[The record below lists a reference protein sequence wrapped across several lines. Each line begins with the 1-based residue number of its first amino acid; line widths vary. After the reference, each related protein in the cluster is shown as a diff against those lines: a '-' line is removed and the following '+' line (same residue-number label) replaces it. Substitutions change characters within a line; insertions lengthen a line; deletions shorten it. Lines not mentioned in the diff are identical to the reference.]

1 MKCAMR
7 SPRRSKRA
15 LGEFLLDMLGDIVHF
30 VTITYYVTYVFRV
43 YELLVRV
50 AFENVHEL
58 ADAMVE
64 SRLRVRQAYFF
75 PKA

>member
-1 MKCAMR
+1 
-7 SPRRSKRA
+7 
-15 LGEFLLDMLGDIVHF
+15 MLGDIVHF